1 MKKHFCPFNYFFFGF
16 FPLAGRGNLQPAIAA
31 RYNRF
36 RRPASSRPLEVD
48 MKKNAFLLLLLLAIF
63 LLVSCAPGPNRLAK
77 TSDGEGR
84 VAGFWLGLW
93 HGLIAPITF
102 IVSLFSDKISL
113 YEVHN
118 SGGWYNFGFVLG
130 AGLFLSGGILGR
142 KKKK

>member
-1 MKKHFCPFNYFFFGF
+1 MKKC
-16 FPLAGRGNLQPAIAA
+16 
-31 RYNRF
+31 
-36 RRPASSRPLEVD
+36 
-48 MKKNAFLLLLLLAIF
+48 AFLLVILLGMILLN
-63 LLVSCAPGPNRLAK
+63 SCAPGPNRLAK
-77 TSDGEGR
+77 TANNEGE

-102 IVSLFSDKISL
+102 IVSLFSDKVSL

-142 KKKK
+142 RKKK

>member
-1 MKKHFCPFNYFFFGF
+1 MKKFAILFF
-16 FPLAGRGNLQPAIAA
+16 LAL
-31 RYNRF
+31 
-36 RRPASSRPLEVD
+36 
-48 MKKNAFLLLLLLAIF
+48 MLLSI
-63 LLVSCAPGPNRLAK
+63 SCAPGPNKLAK
-77 TSDGEGR
+77 TADSQGD

-102 IVSLFSDKISL
+102 IVSLFSDKITL